1 MPFMYPTAAFPM
13 LVVANSTDDDD
24 DDYMEDDYSFSAISN
39 MMPFPLTA
47 PSQSVDVDRQIP
59 PSAPVNNEEQ
69 GIFRLRMNVEGF
81 QPNDLNVSIR
91 HGRLIVRGK
100 HVIQAQ
106 TQLSQRLTTSS
117 IIDHDEDT
125 EPDFV
130 KKEFR
135 RTFVIPTNAD
145 VRKAHA
151 LYYPQQQLL
160 VVEIP
165 FQNLTMSSQRR
176 NRPVQIRPMDVFITM
191 ISILLMDRALRIT
204 YQQFVLNE
212 NLSLGTS
219 SQNRN

>member
-1 MPFMYPTAAFPM
+1 MPSMYSTAAFPL
-13 LVVANSTDDDD
+13 LVVANSTDDD

-39 MMPFPLTA
+39 MTPFPMRAL
-47 PSQSVDVDRQIP
+47 SQFVNVDRQIP
-59 PSAPVNNEEQ
+59 PSAPIDNGEQ

-91 HGRLIVRGK
+91 HGCLIVRGK

-106 TQLSQRLTTSS
+106 TQLAQPLTTSS
-117 IIDHDEDT
+117 IIDGDEDIG
-125 EPDFV
+125 PDFV
-130 KKEFR
+130 AKEFQ

-176 NRPVQIRPMDVFITM
+176 NPPLHIRPMDVFITM
-191 ISILLMDRALRIT
+191 IAILLMDRALRIT
-204 YQQFVLNE
+204 YQQFMFNE
-212 NLSLGTS
+212 NSSLGTS

>member
-1 MPFMYPTAAFPM
+1 
-13 LVVANSTDDDD
+13 
-24 DDYMEDDYSFSAISN
+24 
-39 MMPFPLTA
+39 
-47 PSQSVDVDRQIP
+47 
-59 PSAPVNNEEQ
+59 
-69 GIFRLRMNVEGF
+69 VEGF

-151 LYYPQQQLL
+151 LYYPQQ
-160 VVEIP
+160 
-165 FQNLTMSSQRR
+165 
-176 NRPVQIRPMDVFITM
+176 
-191 ISILLMDRALRIT
+191 
-204 YQQFVLNE
+204 
-212 NLSLGTS
+212 
-219 SQNRN
+219 